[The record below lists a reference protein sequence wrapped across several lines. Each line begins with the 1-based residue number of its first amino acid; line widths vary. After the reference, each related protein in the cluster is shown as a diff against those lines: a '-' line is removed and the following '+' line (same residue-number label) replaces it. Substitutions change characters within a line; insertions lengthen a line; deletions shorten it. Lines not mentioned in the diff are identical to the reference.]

1 MEVSRNGGIGDV
13 MGTAP
18 AAAIILVAFL
28 TAACSAGSATPQPTV
43 TVTETVTETATI
55 AVPQE
60 GLIDP
65 LLDQTMA
72 DICFDLDN
80 SEPSWDSMQEYG
92 PYEDYPIQADMVALV
107 AKRANEAY
115 ARAFERIFSP
125 EIQALPKTEE
135 YGRLAA
141 YLSDRSGILDT
152 LEYAANDYLNGTGDY
167 NRLYYFWAAYAA
179 SLESGTP
186 QGCGNYLD

>member
-1 MEVSRNGGIGDV
+1 
-13 MGTAP
+13 MGAGP
-18 AAAIILVAFL
+18 AAVVVMVAL
-28 TAACSAGSATPQPTV
+28 LSVACSAGSATPQPTV
-43 TVTETVTETATI
+43 TVTETATVTTTI

-72 DICFDLDN
+72 DICLDLDN
-80 SEPSWDSMQEYG
+80 NEPSWDSMQEYG
-92 PYEDYPIQADMVALV
+92 PYEDYPIQADMVARA

-115 ARAFERIFSP
+115 RRAFERILSP
-125 EIQALPKTEE
+125 DIKTLPKTEA
-135 YGRLAA
+135 YGRLNA
-141 YLSDRSGILDT
+141 YLSDRSAILGA
-152 LEYAANDYLNGTGDY
+152 LEYAANDYLDGTGDY
-167 NRLYYFWAAYAA
+167 DRLYYFWAAYAA